1 MSLTIADSIYNRIMA
16 SVGFPIVNEDD
27 LGVNKDFVKET
38 LILPAMMY
46 YYKFFPIRS
55 KVIYSVDMSWEVPF
69 PDSNTIGVLSCRMN
83 SNVLGGGTH
92 VQNPLINEQNI
103 TIATSGGSRGM
114 WGTQNDYGMTAARTM
129 RSNERQ
135 GIIENARTFRYQTN
149 ENTRVVE
156 GFTNIFGRLEIEW
169 AKMSENFADISF
181 RRQEEVIMLAKAYV
195 CEYFG
200 GLRKQA
206 TSSLPTEMTGDD
218 LIEQADKWREK
229 VETLWQEFTKVAIQR
244 G

>member
-1 MSLTIADSIYNRIMA
+1 MA
-16 SVGFPIVNEDD
+16 CVGFPVLTTED
-27 LGVNKDFVKET
+27 LGVSKDFIKDT
-38 LILPAMMY
+38 LIGPAMLY
-46 YYKFFPIRS
+46 YFKFFPI
-55 KVIYSVDMSWEVPF
+55 KEKLIYSVDMSWEIPF
-69 PDSNTIGVLSCRMN
+69 PSNEVIGVLSCRMN

-92 VQNPLINEQNI
+92 VQNPLVNEMNI

-114 WGTQNDYGMTAARTM
+114 WGTQNDYGYTPARTM
-129 RSNERQ
+129 KSNERQ

-149 ENTRVVE
+149 ENTRIVE

-169 AKMSENFADISF
+169 AKMSYNFADISF
-181 RRQEEVIMLAKAYV
+181 RRTEEVVMLAKAYV

-229 VETLWQEFTKVAIQR
+229 VETLWQEHTKVAIQR